1 MILKNENDIYIYFE
15 AIEQLEPQKVL
26 DIGMFLKRIGGVSRK
41 AMNREVPAYTCLEGI
56 DLFCDIKLP
65 VWETIYDS
73 ILTAEAF
80 LADTDKKRYDLAVF
94 LGVEEAAE
102 KLPLLK
108 MAEALAVCAKYMLL
122 DCLPDVWKSY
132 WKNIPVK
139 DLNLE
144 GNHYYLLD
152 FGAKQHGY
160 KNLCNDA

>member
-41 AMNREVPAYTCLEGI
+41 AMNRRVPANTDLDGI

-65 VWETIYDS
+65 IWETIYDS
-73 ILTAEAF
+73 VMTAEAF
-80 LADTDKKRYDLAVF
+80 LEDPEEERYDLAVF
-94 LGVEEAAE
+94 LGAEEAAE

-108 MAEALAVCAKYMLL
+108 MAEALYARAKYVLL
-122 DCLPDVWKSY
+122 DGLSDVWKSC
-132 WKNIPVK
+132 WKDVSTRDI
-139 DLNLE
+139 NLE
-144 GNHYYLLD
+144 ENHYYLLN

-160 KNLCNDA
+160 KNICNDA